1 MIKVLIVEDEI
12 ITAMHLRMDLQGM
25 GYEVCSFAATG
36 QKAIEIAEKEKPDVI
51 IMDIKLQGEMNGIET
66 AKEISS
72 RFGIHSI
79 FISGFTYEYIKKEFG
94 SNEIIEYLSKPV
106 EGVNLK
112 DAIDKLISEKNDS

>member
-1 MIKVLIVEDEI
+1 MTKVQIAEDEI
-12 ITAMHLRMDLQGM
+12 ITAMDLRKDLMDM
-25 GYEVCSFAATG
+25 GYEVCSLATTG

-51 IMDIKLQGEMNGIET
+51 IMDIKLQGEMDGIET

-79 FISGFTYEYIKKEFG
+79 FISGFTYEYIKQGFG
-94 SNEIIEYLSKPV
+94 SNEIIEYLPKPV

-112 DAIDKLISEKNDS
+112 DAIESLVQEKKGS